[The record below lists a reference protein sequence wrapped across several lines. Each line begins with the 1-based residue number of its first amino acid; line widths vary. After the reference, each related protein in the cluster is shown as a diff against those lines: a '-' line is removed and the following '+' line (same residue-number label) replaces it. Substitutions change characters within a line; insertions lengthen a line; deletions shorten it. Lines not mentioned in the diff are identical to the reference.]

1 MHERSAPLPVKAG
14 RDLRIDLFRG
24 LALIMIFI
32 DHIPGNLYENF
43 TSRNLGFS
51 DAAEGFVF
59 MSGLAAALA
68 YGPALAKGL
77 SWEGT
82 SRLWGRA
89 WLLYLVHI
97 LTAVWA
103 IAIVS
108 AAVQFWGNEAMLAK
122 NAFKTYGTDPFG
134 FLIGIATLGH
144 QLGYVN
150 ILPMYMAL
158 LLMAPALIRI
168 GQRSKWAL
176 LATSVGLWALTGL
189 FRLNLPN
196 YPMQGGWFFNPL
208 AWQLVFSLGILTGL
222 AIREGK
228 RLVPVKG
235 WIVALAAGWLVLTF
249 AWVHTEWM
257 LETFGH
263 GTWQLRQWGVPFFIA
278 GFDKTFVSLPRLTH
292 LLALAYILSLPG
304 IVPRIAASQAVAPI
318 RLLGRHSLPIF
329 AFGTILAIAAQAIKQ
344 IHPGGLG
351 QDTLIIG
358 TGLALQLGFAFA
370 RDRLGPKAIAKR
382 KRHRETSGPQLAF
395 GPPVVLAAG
404 NSPVPVP
411 PRPSRSAAR

>member
-1 MHERSAPLPVKAG
+1 MPERSAPLPMKTG

-122 NAFKTYGTDPFG
+122 NAFKTYGSDPFG

-168 GQRSKWAL
+168 GQRSQWAL
-176 LATSVGLWALTGL
+176 LATSVGLWAVTGL
-189 FRLNLPN
+189 FRLNVPN

-228 RLVPVKG
+228 RLVPVRG
-235 WIVALAAGWLVLTF
+235 WIVALAAGWLMLTF
-249 AWVHTEWM
+249 AWVHSDWM

-292 LLALAYILSLPG
+292 LLALVYILSLPG
-304 IVPRIAASQAVAPI
+304 IVPRIAAARAVAPI
-318 RLLGRHSLPIF
+318 RLLGQHSLPIF
-329 AFGTILAIAAQAIKQ
+329 ALGTILAIAAQAIKQ

-370 RDRLGPKAIAKR
+370 RDRLGPKAIARR
-382 KRHRETSGPQLAF
+382 KRQREVSGPQLAF
-395 GPPVVLAAG
+395 EPTVALNAG
-404 NSPVPVP
+404 NSPVPMP
-411 PRPSRSAAR
+411 PRRTRSAAR

>member
-1 MHERSAPLPVKAG
+1 MRNIALMKPG

-24 LALIMIFI
+24 LALVMIYI

-108 AAVQFWGNEAMLAK
+108 AAVQFWGNEAMLSK
-122 NAFKTYGTDPFG
+122 NAMKIYGTDPFG

-168 GQRSKWAL
+168 GQRSKLAL
-176 LATSVGLWALTGL
+176 LATSVGLWAATGL

-196 YPMQGGWFFNPL
+196 YPMEGGWFFNPL

-222 AIREGK
+222 SLRQGK

-235 WIVALAAGWLVLTF
+235 WIIALAAGWLALTF
-249 AWVHTEWM
+249 VWIHNDWM
-257 LETFGH
+257 LKNFGH
-263 GTWQLRQWGVPFFIA
+263 AVWQLRQWNVPFFIA
-278 GFDKTFVSLPRLTH
+278 GFDKTFVSLPRLLH

-304 IVPRIAASQAVAPI
+304 IVPRIAEARVLEPI
-318 RLLGRHSLPIF
+318 RMLGRHSLPIF
-329 AFGTILAIAAQAIKQ
+329 ALGTVLAIAGQTVKQ
-344 IHPGGLG
+344 VHPGGIW
-351 QDTLIIG
+351 QDSILIFG
-358 TGLALQLGFAFA
+358 GLALQFAFA
-370 RDRLGPKAIAKR
+370 YGRDNFGAKAVARRRKARDETEPAPAPVRRL
-382 KRHRETSGPQLAF
+382 H
-395 GPPVVLAAG
+395 AAE
-404 NSPVPVP
+404 
-411 PRPSRSAAR
+411 